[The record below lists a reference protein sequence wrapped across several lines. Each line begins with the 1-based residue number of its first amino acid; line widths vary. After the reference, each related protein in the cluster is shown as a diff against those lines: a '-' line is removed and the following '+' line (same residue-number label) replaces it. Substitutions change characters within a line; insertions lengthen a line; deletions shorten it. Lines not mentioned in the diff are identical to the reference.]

1 MLSSNS
7 GNAETALSQV
17 LGHNGACSGTF
28 LGQMLRHN
36 GARVQRNSKRRI
48 NLRQCKAFRRYG
60 MFLLENHG
68 SDFTT
73 ME

>member
-17 LGHNGACSGTF
+17 LG
-28 LGQMLRHN
+28 HN